1 MRLLVCRFAH
11 ACYLVVMRL
20 TRLYLAGF
28 KSFAAPTEIV
38 LPDARVAIVGPN
50 GCGKSNLIDA
60 IRWVLGES
68 SARQLRG
75 VALDDVIFAG
85 SGQRPAASQA
95 VVELSFDNSAR
106 RLSGAFAAFDQITL
120 RRSLGRDGQSRY
132 EINQTRVRRRDVVD
146 LFLGTGVGAR
156 SYSVIEQGQ
165 INRIV
170 DARPEEL
177 RGYLEETAGISLY
190 RERRRETQTRMTQT
204 QENLSRL
211 TDMSDELSRQQSQL
225 ERQAKTAERYRVLQR
240 QRRIVIAE
248 QAAVAHVLADR
259 TQIAAEQSVRQQ
271 TALVEQLAQ
280 SLAEREQARATHS
293 AARQAA
299 MQHLHTIQAEVYRVA
314 ADRAQCE
321 GGLGAVI
328 AQLQAL
334 AAQQTADLTQRTQ
347 VTQALTQQQRAKAEL
362 ESART
367 TLAQALEDATD
378 KRLAAQEA
386 LRMAD
391 AELTAQRQ
399 AWRSAQE
406 QLAKPQQQLAA
417 VEAELAALTRQ
428 SQRLASDAA
437 PHDET
442 QEIDACAARLA
453 RTDEILSQAQAEKTN
468 RAQHLAVLQAEIAT
482 QEREVAGARLK
493 LQQAQKARDT
503 AAAEQAGLMRLL
515 TPAKA
520 TPGRAANESLMAQ
533 LAHAKADVW
542 WAHALEAHIDAEC
555 VDDLDALARQ
565 WAAAGECPA
574 DGYWV
579 DPHGDAPPPAA
590 DLAQATCPALAL
602 QPWLSDWQHSC
613 HPAENLAKAL
623 AQRHALP
630 PGQRFVLSDGW
641 QVGRHW
647 LGRTAQD
654 TAALR
659 LAQHARL
666 QALNAECTDAEG
678 VAQVCE
684 ASYNQLQAALT
695 ARQHEASLAARQ
707 LREQEQTAARLQT
720 ERTQAAYQHQRLI
733 ERQAEQQA
741 RQMLREQEQ
750 ARLAA
755 ECAELAT
762 KAAEWRRSVHEATAH
777 RDSANA
783 KQHRQEDL
791 VQQLR
796 RKAGAAA
803 EHLQAC
809 ARAVDQNQH
818 QQSQAQHL
826 IARDQVLLTQ
836 IEARLAQMGTQMAA
850 LTEQKNNLQAQL
862 AELRQQQAAVTAR
875 EVAAQADQV
884 RATEVLQQTE
894 AQCHAAER
902 AHNEATASVHAALL
916 AHAQAQVRAE
926 HTEHALREAWDALA
940 DDSIT
945 LNATAIEQLADAPD
959 TPARQAAERAAL
971 SAQIE
976 RLGAVNLTAIA
987 AFNEVKARKEALD
1000 AQIADVTLA
1009 LTQLTEAIHTLDR
1022 QTRAQFRQ
1030 IFDAVNTRLSP
1041 LFAQLFGGGEARLN
1055 LTGTDELNDGL
1066 ELIARP
1072 PGKKTTQLSLLS
1084 GGERALTAVALIFAL
1099 FELNPAPFC
1108 ILDEVDAPLDE
1119 ANVGRFCAMVSAMS
1133 DRVQFL
1139 FVTHNKTT
1147 MASANALIGVT
1158 MREAGVSRIVSVDV
1172 DRAVQLLES

>member
-1 MRLLVCRFAH
+1 
-11 ACYLVVMRL
+11 MRL

-75 VALDDVIFAG
+75 AALDDVIFAG

-106 RLSGAFAAFDQITL
+106 RLSGAFAAFDQITI

-248 QAAVAHVLADR
+248 QAAVAHVLAER
-259 TQIAAEQSVRQQ
+259 TQTAAEHSVQQQTSVIAALASSLTELEQV
-271 TALVEQLAQ
+271 
-280 SLAEREQARATHS
+280 RATQS

-299 MQHLHTIQAEVYRVA
+299 MQHLHTTQAEVYRVA
-314 ADRAQCE
+314 ADRAQFE
-321 GGLGAVI
+321 GGLGAVM

-334 AAQQTADLTQRTQ
+334 AAQQTADLTQHTQ
-347 VTQALTQQQRAKAEL
+347 VTQALTQQQRAQAEL

-378 KRLAAQEA
+378 ERLAAQDA
-386 LRMAD
+386 LRAAD
-391 AELTAQRQ
+391 AELSAQRQ
-399 AWRSAQE
+399 AWRIAQE

-417 VEAELAALTRQ
+417 TEAELAALTRQ
-428 SQRLASDAA
+428 SQRLASDAVPLEA
-437 PHDET
+437 P
-442 QEIDACAARLA
+442 QELGACAARLA
-453 RTDEILSQAQAEKTN
+453 RSDELLSQAQTEKNN
-468 RAQHLAVLQAEIAT
+468 RAQHLAALQAEITT
-482 QEREVAGARLK
+482 QEREIASARLK
-493 LQQAQKARDT
+493 QQQAQKARDT

-515 TPAKA
+515 TPVGVK
-520 TPGRAANESLMAQ
+520 PGQAPQETLMAQ
-533 LAHAKADVW
+533 LARAKADAW
-542 WAHALEAHIDAEC
+542 WAHALGAHIDAEC

-565 WAAAGECPA
+565 WAAAGDCPA
-574 DGYWV
+574 GGYWV
-579 DPHGDAPPPAA
+579 DPHGAAPSAA
-590 DLAQATCPALAL
+590 DLAQATLPAIAL
-602 QPWLSDWQHSC
+602 QPWLSDWQQGC
-613 HPAENLAKAL
+613 HPAENLAQAL
-623 AQRHALP
+623 AWRHNLP

-647 LGRTAQD
+647 FGRTAQD

-678 VAQVCE
+678 VAQACE
-684 ASYNQLQAALT
+684 ASYNQQQAALT
-695 ARQHEASLAARQ
+695 ARQHEATDAARQ
-707 LREQEQTAARLQT
+707 LREQEQMAARLQT

-741 RQMLREQEQ
+741 RQAQREQEQ

-755 ECAELAT
+755 ECAELAAQ
-762 KAAEWRRSVHEATAH
+762 AAEWTRSLHEATAH

-783 KQHRQEDL
+783 KQHSQEAL

-796 RKAGAAA
+796 RKAEAAA
-803 EHLQAC
+803 EHVQAC

-818 QQSQAQHL
+818 QQSQVQHL

-836 IEARLAQMGTQMAA
+836 IEARLAQMGTQMTA
-850 LTEQKNNLQAQL
+850 LTEQKNNLQVQL
-862 AELRQQQAAVTAR
+862 AELRQQQVAVTAH
-875 EVAAQADQV
+875 EAAAQADQV

-894 AQCHAAER
+894 ARCHAAER
-902 AHNEATASVHAALL
+902 AHNEATASVQAAMV

-926 HTEHALREAWDALA
+926 HTEHTLREALEALA

-945 LNATAIEQLADAPD
+945 LHAAAIEQLADASD

-971 SAQIE
+971 TVQID

-987 AFNEVKARKEALD
+987 AFNEVKARKVTLD
-1000 AQIADVTLA
+1000 AQIADVALA

-1041 LFAQLFGGGEARLN
+1041 LFSQLFGGGEARLN